1 MHSSVTLGNRSATL
15 SPRPLA
21 TTDSN
26 NIIHHINANE
36 FQNLRSNLV
45 EISITEEELK
55 HFGEDFTPFKKHAMI
70 HRIFNT
76 EYVMQFFDN
85 CIALKPFNADPY
97 TFYIDFIKNHIN
109 DPKKL

>member
-1 MHSSVTLGNRSATL
+1 
-15 SPRPLA
+15 
-21 TTDSN
+21 
-26 NIIHHINANE
+26 
-36 FQNLRSNLV
+36 
-45 EISITEEELK
+45 
-55 HFGEDFTPFKKHAMI
+55 MI